1 MTLPTWLIW
10 LSIAALAVAL
20 ASAAYV
26 LYDIVRCRR
35 QMMTIMKWVWPITA
49 LYMGPIAIWAYRT
62 LGLAGQQHQED
73 RGDSTE
79 PSWRDVFKAVTHCGA
94 GCTLGDIVGEWGIF
108 IMGVTL
114 AGVALWPE
122 YIADFLLAYILGI
135 VFKYFSIAPMRGL
148 GVKDGLVAA
157 VKADTLALT
166 AFEVGLFGWMVLTS
180 FIFFDHHLHP
190 DSSVYWFMMQIGMV
204 VGFATSFP
212 MNWWLIK
219 RGLKEKM

>member
-79 PSWRDVFKAVTHCGA
+79 PSWRDVFKAGTHCGA

-135 VFKYFSIAPMRGL
+135 VFQYFSIAPMRGL

-166 AFEVGLFGWMVLTS
+166 AFEVGLFGWMALTS